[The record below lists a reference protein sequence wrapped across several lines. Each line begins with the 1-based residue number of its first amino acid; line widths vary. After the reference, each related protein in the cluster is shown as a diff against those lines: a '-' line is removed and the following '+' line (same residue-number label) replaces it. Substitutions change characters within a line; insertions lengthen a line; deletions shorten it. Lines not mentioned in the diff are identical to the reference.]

1 MQASWPTVT
10 RAPCSPLRCSSYSEF
25 QLHLHSSP
33 SAVCETL
40 HMQYSFE
47 HIKKHVNEIGIVI
60 SIALLKKLR
69 LKDAK

>member
-1 MQASWPTVT
+1 MQASWPAVT
-10 RAPCSPLRCSSYSEF
+10 RAPCPPLWCSSYSEF

-33 SAVCETL
+33 SAVCKTL